1 MGSCTL
7 CELETEPSP
16 VTDTDVDG
24 EFCCRGCLEV
34 YRALG
39 DVDPDTLDVDA
50 LREEPTE
57 REAVPDDAET
67 AYLSIDGLHCSTCEL
82 FVESLANDVDGVYT
96 AEASYTTDMA
106 QVTYDPEVADRERI
120 TQALS
125 RLGYYAS
132 EPGEESD
139 GFFDRLE
146 FDRYRS
152 VIAILA
158 MMPVMAPYILFVY
171 PTYLGIYP
179 REFLFGSTLY
189 MMVFVPLFVWSTVI
203 LIGLGYPF
211 FRGAYV
217 SLRVGQPN
225 MDVLVTLAVLSAYLY
240 SVVSLFALES
250 RTVYFDVAVMILAV
264 VTVGDHV
271 ESRLKEQALGYYS
284 ELAES
289 RVSEARRLDDD
300 GSTEQISIDECEPGD
315 RLLVRP
321 GERIPVDGVVVEGSA
336 AVDESLVTGESIP
349 TAKVEGDDVL
359 GGAVVTDSAL
369 VVEVGDEATST
380 IDRLVELLWSVQ
392 SADAGIQRVANRF
405 ALVFVPVVIV
415 IAVLTTLGWLYLG
428 RPLGEA
434 ILIGVSVL
442 VVSCPCS
449 LGIATPLAL
458 TAGSRAAS
466 ETGMLVFDGSVF
478 ERVTETDVVA
488 FDKTGTLTSGEMS
501 VVDVVGD
508 DPDAVLE
515 RAAAVEARSSHPV
528 GAAILAAAPDVDAAV
543 SGFERR
549 PRSVS
554 AVVDGDRVTVGH
566 PAVFDTGGWE
576 RPAAIDEAVARVI
589 EGGEHPT
596 LVGWDGR
603 VRGVISVRDEPR
615 PEWREAVDALGADTK
630 VVVITG
636 DDERIARQFAGE
648 PAVDDVF
655 AEVRPEAKRELIRRL
670 RSEGSVT
677 MVGDGTNDAAAL
689 ASADLGIAMSHGTE
703 LTIDA
708 ADAVVT
714 DDDLTTV
721 PTFFGIAERVRS
733 RIRQNL
739 LWAVGYNFVAIPLA
753 VAGLVNPLIAAV
765 LMAISSLIVVTNSKR
780 SLVDGDERPTT
791 RVEPTV
797 ERAVDEPAATAGD

>member
-16 VTDTDVDG
+16 VADTAVDG

-39 DVDPDTLDVDA
+39 DVDPESVDA
-50 LREEPTE
+50 EALGVESMREE
-57 REAVPDDAET
+57 AIPDGAET
-67 AYLSIDGLHCSTCEL
+67 VYLAINGLHCSTCEL
-82 FVESLANDVDGVYT
+82 FVESLASDIDGVYT
-96 AEASYTTDMA
+96 AKASYTTDMA
-106 QVTYDPEVADRERI
+106 QVTYDPDTVDREGL
-120 TQALS
+120 TAALS

-152 VIAILA
+152 VIAVLA

-179 REFLFGSTLY
+179 REFLFGSNLY
-189 MMVFVPLFVWSTVI
+189 LMVFVPLFVWSTVI

-211 FRGAYV
+211 FRGSYV

-289 RVSEARRLDDD
+289 RVSEARLLRDD
-300 GSTEQISIDECEPGD
+300 GSTERVPVETCEPGD

-321 GERIPVDGVVVEGSA
+321 GERIPVDGVVAEGSA
-336 AVDESLVTGESIP
+336 AVDESLVTGESMP

-359 GGAVVTDSAL
+359 GGSVVTDSAL
-369 VVEVGDEATST
+369 VVAVGDNATST

-392 SADAGIQRVANRF
+392 SSDAGIQRVANRF

-415 IAVLTTLGWLYLG
+415 IAVLTTLGWLSLG

-458 TAGSRAAS
+458 TAGSRASS
-466 ETGMLVFDGSVF
+466 ESGMLVLDGSVF

-501 VVDVVGD
+501 VVDVIGD
-508 DPDAVLE
+508 DPEGVLR

-528 GAAILAAAPDVDAAV
+528 GAAILAAAPDVDTDV
-543 SGFERR
+543 SGFERS

-554 AVVDGDRVTVGH
+554 AVVDGEQVTVGH
-566 PAVFDTGGWE
+566 PAVFESSEWE
-576 RPAAIDEAVARVI
+576 RPATIDEAVARVI
-589 EGGEHPT
+589 GDGEHPT
-596 LVGWDGR
+596 LVGWGGR
-603 VRGVISVRDEPR
+603 VHGVISVRDEPR
-615 PEWREAVDALGADTK
+615 PEWREAVNAFDADTK

-636 DDERIARQFAGE
+636 DDERIARGFADE
-648 PAVDDVF
+648 PAIDEVF
-655 AEVRPEAKRELIRRL
+655 SEVRPEAKRELIRRL
-670 RSEGSVT
+670 RANGSVT

-689 ASADLGIAMSHGTE
+689 ATADLGIAMSHGTE

-714 DDDLTTV
+714 NDDLRTV
-721 PTFFGIAERVRS
+721 PRFFGIAERVRS
-733 RIRQNL
+733 RIRGNL
-739 LWAVGYNFVAIPLA
+739 LWAVGYNLIAIPLA

-765 LMAISSLIVVTNSKR
+765 LMAASSLIVVTNSKR
-780 SLVDGDERPTT
+780 SLVDDGERATT

-797 ERAVDEPAATAGD
+797 ERPVDESRATAND